1 MFIFMFMFMFM
12 FMCCVSRSFLK
23 DVSRLCTFV

>member
-1 MFIFMFMFMFM
+1 MFIFMFMFM